1 MKALRAV
8 RAATIFLT
16 RVPVGGFPF
25 SEEEWRWAPSCF
37 PVVGLAVGVLLAA
50 VHAGLVPLGPW
61 PAAILTVAVGLLVTG
76 AFHEDGLA
84 DSADALGGATHEP
97 ERLLEILK
105 DSRIGTFGASALFLS
120 LLLRVALLVSLGP
133 QAGLGLIL
141 CHALARVGPVGL
153 IARHPYVTDPGRAR
167 SSGVA
172 QARAPQ
178 ARLAAGLGAAVLA
191 VAWVTASI
199 PAVAVLL
206 LVVVLGL
213 VAWVSGRFYV
223 ARAGGI
229 TGDFLG
235 ATEQLGEIA
244 VLVVLVALA

>member
-1 MKALRAV
+1 VNILRAL

-25 SEEEWRWAPSCF
+25 SEDEWKWAPSCF
-37 PVVGLAVGVLLAA
+37 PIVGLLIGILLA
-50 VHAGLVPLGPW
+50 VLHGWLGPLGPW
-61 PAAILTVAVGLLVTG
+61 PAATLTVAAGLLITG

-84 DSADALGGATHEP
+84 DSADALGGATHAP

-105 DSRIGTFGASALFLS
+105 DSRIGTYGASALILS
-120 LLLRVALLVSLGP
+120 LMVRVGLLVSLGAA
-133 QAGLGLIL
+133 AGAGLIL
-141 CHALARVGPVGL
+141 AHALARVGPVWL
-153 IARHPYVTDPGRAR
+153 IARLPYVTDPQRAR

-172 QARAPQ
+172 QARDPQ
-178 ARLAAGLGAAVLA
+178 ARLASLVGAGVLA
-191 VAWVTASI
+191 GAWVAGTISAL
-199 PAVAVLL
+199 AVAVLVA
-206 LVVVLGL
+206 VVAGI
-213 VAWVSGRFYV
+213 AWASGRFYV
-223 ARAGGI
+223 SRAGGI